1 MGHHLAPPM
10 DLAVET
16 IPQVNTVHLQQDPTD
31 LVVLLPLSTE
41 LHQILLDLV
50 VPLLTSTVLLRAQ
63 ADSEALH
70 LLPDMVPLHHQTDL
84 VMVVHLPDIVLLQ
97 PQADSVVVLLLQNMV
112 FLHLQADLVVRPS
125 IAVVTLQVPRDLV
138 AHLRISTALLQL
150 SVAMVVLHHHS
161 TLPLLLWDDLEVPLR
176 INTELLHLAAMVA
189 LLLPNSGLIRQTV
202 DSVALLPPSMELLQ
216 RTVDSVALL
225 PPSIEL
231 LQRTVDSVALLPPST
246 ERHPLKTD
254 SVELL
259 RLSMAP
265 LHPSVVLPLL
275 NMVHHLTVGLAAYPL
290 PDTVLLPVPTDLE
303 VVTEHLD
310 HTLQMVDTT
319 TLEDAMDSSM
329 MTYL

>member
-1 MGHHLAPPM
+1 M

-225 PPSIEL
+225 PPS
-231 LQRTVDSVALLPPST
+231 T